1 MKSSPFR
8 SIRQKLFNEGK
19 LFRYLGYAIGEIA
32 LIIIGILF
40 ALQISNWNEDRK
52 AQVEFEVYIE
62 QLKADVRTA
71 IENVERSKNFA
82 ESNLEKAEYS
92 LRFLESLEN
101 EPEDLAKFEIGII
114 APGSYS
120 EPQVYVGLLGQM
132 MNGNMEII
140 GRDRLLGQKAL
151 EMESSVE
158 QWKSNLDHVF
168 NQIDLDN
175 SNINLFRGKGNDTL
189 GVRPRYNLEI
199 LKTSEEFKN
208 ATYSVNSRVRT
219 IVRFTGEMIKDLEAF
234 LKVLEEY

>member
-92 LRFLESLEN
+92 LRFLE
-101 EPEDLAKFEIGII
+101 FGII

-219 IVRFTGEMIKDLEAF
+219 IIRFTGEMIKDLEAF